1 MRQLDHAGDFGRNR
15 ETFQDFQGFFAG
27 AQNRLIAGNKVQV
40 VAVDCK
46 GADINLIQ
54 LWHREDFFEGDR

>member
-15 ETFQDFQGFFAG
+15 ETFQNLQVFFAG

-54 LWHREDFFEGDR
+54 LWHREYFFEGDR